1 MKFADRVAGAQGR
14 PLVADGLKILQVN
27 LGYRCNLSCKHCHI
41 GAGPA
46 RDEAMEQGTADAVL
60 RALTS
65 EGLETLDLT
74 GGAPEL
80 NGSFRRLVAE
90 GRAMGRRV
98 IVRTN
103 LTIFFEPGMGDLPE
117 FFASNGVEVIASLP
131 YYIEDTVDRV
141 RGKGAF
147 KKSREAL
154 KMLNTLGYGRD
165 EGGGGLALS
174 LVYNPQGAFLPPDQ
188 AALEDEYRRE
198 LDKRFGIV
206 FDHLYTF
213 TNMPIGRFHD
223 FLLRTNGLDKY
234 MDRLEGAFNPDTI
247 EGVMCRHLVSVGWDG
262 ALYDCDFNQIAG
274 MPVTEEAPRH
284 IADFDYAALSKRLTA
299 VDEHCYACT
308 AGQGST

>member
-1 MKFADRVAGAQGR
+1 MKFSERVVDAQNGPLRAAG
-14 PLVADGLKILQVN
+14 VKILQVN
-27 LGYRCNLSCKHCHI
+27 LGYRCDLTCKHCHI

-46 RDEAMEQGTADAVL
+46 RTEAMDDRTAGAVL
-60 RALTS
+60 LALSS
-65 EGLETLDLT
+65 EGIETLDLT

-80 NGSFRRLVAE
+80 NSSFRRLVTG

-103 LTIFFEPGMGDLPE
+103 LTVLFEPGMDGLPA
-117 FFASNGVEVIASLP
+117 FFAANGVEVIASLP

-141 RGKGAF
+141 RGTGAF

-154 KMLNTLGYGRD
+154 KTLNELGYGQN
-165 EGGGGLALS
+165 EGGGGMSLS
-174 LVYNPQGAFLPPDQ
+174 LVYNPQGAFLPPEQ

-198 LDKRFGIV
+198 LHKRFGIV

-213 TNMPIGRFHD
+213 TNMPIGRFRD
-223 FLLRTNGLDKY
+223 FLSRTNGLDKY
-234 MDRLEGAFNPDTI
+234 MDRLEGAFNPETLQ
-247 EGVMCRHLVSVGWDG
+247 GVMCRHLLSVGWDG
-262 ALYDCDFNQIAG
+262 ALYDCDFNQIIG
-274 MPVTEEAPRH
+274 IPVSEGNPRH
-284 IADFDYAALSKRLTA
+284 INDFDYRALSKRATA